1 MEMFV
6 SYAQNFEDVMLNR
19 VFGSAIDGFYI
30 DIGAW
35 HPEIHSVTKHFYEK
49 GWSGINIEP
58 SKSYFEVLK
67 KQRKRD
73 TNLNVAVGS
82 CVGDQEFIE
91 VKGSSGMSSLRD
103 SATSAYLH
111 GLASRHYRVPVVTL
125 QSICDQYCRAKLLSF
140 IKIDVEGSEADVIAS
155 LDWQTYRPILVVV
168 EAIHPDTRLPAWGS
182 WEPLLLEAGY
192 LFVWYDGLNRYY
204 LRNESEE
211 LKKHFLVPPGLVDG
225 FVITSDHSLCMRRR
239 TRVRLAARE
248 LLPSVV
254 YGFLAKVY
262 DSYKRLVLRAH
273 FARGRAN

>member
-19 VFGSAIDGFYI
+19 VFGSVIDGFYI
-30 DIGAW
+30 DIGAC
-35 HPEIHSVTKHFYEK
+35 HPEIHSVTKHFYDK

-58 SKSYFEVLK
+58 SKSNFEVLQK
-67 KQRKRD
+67 HRKRD
-73 TNLNVAVGS
+73 TNLNVAVGR
-82 CVGDQEFIE
+82 CAGDQEFIE
-91 VKGSSGMSSLRD
+91 VKSSSAMSSLRD
-103 SATSAYLH
+103 SATSAYLN

-125 QSICDQYCRAKLLSF
+125 QSICDQYCRAKPISF

-182 WEPLLLEAGY
+182 WEPHLLEAGY

-211 LKKHFLVPPGLVDG
+211 LKKHFLVQPSLIDG
-225 FVITSDHSLCMRRR
+225 FVITSDHSLCLPLR

-248 LLPSVV
+248 ILPSEV
-254 YGFLAKVY
+254 YGFLAKIY

>member
-1 MEMFV
+1 MFV

-35 HPEIHSVTKHFYEK
+35 HPEIHSVTKHFYEI

-91 VKGSSGMSSLRD
+91 VKGSGLSSLRQD
-103 SATSAYLH
+103 AATSANLH
-111 GLASRHYRVPVVTL
+111 SLASLRYRVPVVTL
-125 QSICDQYCRAKLLSF
+125 QSICDQYCRAKPLSF

-168 EAIHPDTRLPAWGS
+168 EAVHPDTGLPTWGS

-211 LKKHFLVPPGLVDG
+211 LKKHFLVQPGLVDG
-225 FVITSDHSLCMRRR
+225 FVINSDHPLCMRLR
-239 TRVRLAARE
+239 TRVRLAVSE
-248 LLPSVV
+248 ILPSVV

-262 DSYKRLVLRAH
+262 DSIK
-273 FARGRAN
+273 G